1 MKVSDLRRE
10 AEEKYTDLEIELDD
24 GSVIRM
30 RNLLRLEDAA
40 RHSAQVLI
48 ESLDSKEERKGFDAL
63 AHQEQVLRDLFLL
76 VADDTEAM
84 KREIETW
91 DLPLR
96 FRILE
101 AWTESTQ
108 VGEAS
113 SSAS

>member
-1 MKVSDLRRE
+1 MKVADLRRE

-24 GSVIRM
+24 GGVIRM
-30 RNLLRLEDAA
+30 RNLLRLDDRA

-63 AHQEQVLRDLFLL
+63 AHQEGVLRDLFLL

-84 KREIETW
+84 KREIEGW

-96 FRILE
+96 FRVLE
-101 AWTESTQ
+101 AWTERTQ
-108 VGEAS
+108 AGEAS